1 MELISNKTLV
11 IVGYGDIGYNCAK
24 VAKQGFGTKVIG
36 LKRRPEA
43 TSAEHRR
50 MVDQVV
56 GMKSMKKVL
65 A

>member
-1 MELISNKTLV
+1 MV